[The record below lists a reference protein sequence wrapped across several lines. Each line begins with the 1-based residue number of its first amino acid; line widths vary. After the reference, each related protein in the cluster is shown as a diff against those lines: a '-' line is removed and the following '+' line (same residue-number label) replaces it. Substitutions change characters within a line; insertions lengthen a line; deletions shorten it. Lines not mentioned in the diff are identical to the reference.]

1 MTPVVP
7 PATDLVL
14 DLLTAADGS
23 PLSVQDLCRAG
34 AILDVGEGQMRV
46 ALTRLVQQR
55 KLYKAERGLY
65 GFDPAYQPMAEDV
78 IGWTRRMSWMTPWAG
93 DWVAVVDP
101 RISTM
106 DRTRLRRH
114 QRALS
119 LRGFRTWRP
128 GFHLRPANLTGGAES
143 LRLQLPQLGLA
154 DGAEVIGV
162 ERLHAVQHAEVKG
175 LWAIDGLRAH
185 YHSLLH
191 ALFESRQRL
200 DAQALDA
207 AARESLLVGRTV
219 IAEILHD
226 PLLPPELIG
235 GGEFSQLVE
244 QTRLYQ
250 EHGRRIWAH
259 VLSGETVENKE

>member
-23 PLSVQDLCRAG
+23 RLSVQDLCRAG
-34 AILDVGEGQMRV
+34 AVLDVGEGQMRV

-55 KLYKAERGLY
+55 KLCKAERGLY
-65 GFDPAYQPMAEDV
+65 GFHPAYQPMAEDV
-78 IGWTRRMSWMTPWAG
+78 IGWLGRMSWMTPWAG
-93 DWVAVVDP
+93 NWVAVVDP
-101 RISTM
+101 KISTT

-114 QRALS
+114 RRALS

-128 GFHLRPANLTGGAES
+128 GFHLRPANLAGGAES

-154 DGAEVIGV
+154 DGAEVVGV
-162 ERLHAVQHAEVKG
+162 EQLDAVQYAEVQG
-175 LWAIDGLRAH
+175 LWAIDALRAN
-185 YHSLLH
+185 YHRLLQ
-191 ALFESRQRL
+191 ALLESERRL
-200 DAQALDA
+200 DQHELEA
-207 AARESLLVGRTV
+207 AARESLLVGRAV
-219 IAEILHD
+219 IAEIMHD
-226 PLLPPELIG
+226 PLLPPELTG

-250 EHGRRIWAH
+250 ERGRRIWGRLLA
-259 VLSGETVENKE
+259 GETVR

>member
-1 MTPVVP
+1 
-7 PATDLVL
+7 
-14 DLLTAADGS
+14 
-23 PLSVQDLCRAG
+23 
-34 AILDVGEGQMRV
+34 
-46 ALTRLVQQR
+46 VQQR
-55 KLYKAERGLY
+55 KLCKAERGLY

-78 IGWTRRMSWMTPWAG
+78 IGWMRRMSWMTPWAG

-101 RISTM
+101 RLSTTE
-106 DRTRLRRH
+106 RTRLRRH

-128 GFHLRPANLTGGAES
+128 GFHLRPANLTGGADS
-143 LRLQLPQLGLA
+143 LRLQLPRLGLA
-154 DGAEVIGV
+154 DGAEVVSVG
-162 ERLHAVQHAEVKG
+162 RLEAAQYAEVQG
-175 LWAIDGLRAH
+175 LWAIDALRAN
-185 YHSLLH
+185 YHRLRQ
-191 ALFESRQRL
+191 ALSESARRL
-200 DAQALDA
+200 DQQALNA
-207 AARESLLVGRTV
+207 AARESLLVGRAV

-259 VLSGETVENKE
+259 VLSRDTAENGDGIPRR